1 MAAQVLSGSGNVS
14 YTNSTGQ
21 NVRLVINY
29 LETASLD
36 GDTTLSFP
44 GNAITIAPY
53 SIYGKTL
60 AYQSQESGTVS
71 SNQSMSV
78 DGTAGSTAGS
88 GVVHYV
94 PLEIAIANGETFSIN
109 NASSSSYIEGYN
121 IIIIPEAG

>member
-1 MAAQVLSGSGNVS
+1 
-14 YTNSTGQ
+14 
-21 NVRLVINY
+21 
-29 LETASLD
+29 
-36 GDTTLSFP
+36 
-44 GNAITIAPY
+44 
-53 SIYGKTL
+53 
-60 AYQSQESGTVS
+60 
-71 SNQSMSV
+71 MSV